1 MDFAECSVTMRR
13 LITQAE
19 QCERDKL
26 YRAAVVELEEI
37 ISLAR
42 RAMECC
48 YAKDEIGG

>member
-13 LITQAE
+13 LMTQAE

-37 ISLAR
+37 IANAR
-42 RAMECC
+42 MAIEHCFS
-48 YAKDEIGG
+48 KDAGE